1 VRVLLILAA
10 HHKWAVHHID
20 VKSTFL
26 NGDLTEEIYVGQP
39 PGFTIEGQEH
49 KVLRLHKAL
58 YDLQQA
64 PRAWNSKLDAVLHEL
79 DFKRCKTEH
88 GIYTRVQSSCRL
100 VVGVYVDDL
109 IITEESF
116 SELNKFKEEMKR
128 IFHMSDL
135 GALSYYLGI
144 EVNQNSHDIE
154 LGQSAY
160 AMKLLE
166 RAGLQN
172 CNSCATP
179 MKAKL
184 KSSRDSKTPSVYATG
199 YRGLICCL
207 RYLLHTRSDLTF
219 SVSYLS
225 QFMEAPK
232 TEHPLRYVSGTLDY
246 GLLYPSGDGGEIN
259 ILGFSDSDM
268 AGDIDD
274 SKSTTGVVFLGGNPV
289 TWSSQKQS
297 VVALSSCEAEYIAGT
312 TTAFQA
318 VWLA

>member
-1 VRVLLILAA
+1 
-10 HHKWAVHHID
+10 
-20 VKSTFL
+20 
-26 NGDLTEEIYVGQP
+26 
-39 PGFTIEGQEH
+39 
-49 KVLRLHKAL
+49 
-58 YDLQQA
+58 
-64 PRAWNSKLDAVLHEL
+64 
-79 DFKRCKTEH
+79 
-88 GIYTRVQSSCRL
+88 
-100 VVGVYVDDL
+100 
-109 IITEESF
+109 
-116 SELNKFKEEMKR
+116 
-128 IFHMSDL
+128 MSDL

-166 RAGLQN
+166 RAGLQS

-232 TEHPLRYVSGTLDY
+232 KEHPLRYVSGTLDY

-312 TTAFQA
+312 TTACQA